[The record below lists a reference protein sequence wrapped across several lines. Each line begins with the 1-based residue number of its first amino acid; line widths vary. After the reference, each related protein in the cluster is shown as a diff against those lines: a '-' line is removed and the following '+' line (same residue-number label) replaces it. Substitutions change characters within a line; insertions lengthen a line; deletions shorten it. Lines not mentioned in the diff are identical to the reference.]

1 MALFETP
8 DGREVEVDDYL
19 VVLNEHGEPVE
30 AIEFTEDPVEG
41 RVGFEP
47 VRKKDRYPVGYF
59 ERDDPEWMTETLA
72 EHHPPEEY
80 DYEVRSSLTE
90 KLRTE
95 LGL

>member
-8 DGREVEVDDYL
+8 DGQDVEEGDYL
-19 VVLNEHGEPVE
+19 VVEDEHGEPVE
-30 AIEFTEDPVEG
+30 AIEFFVDEEEDVV
-41 RVGFEP
+41 RFEP
-47 VRKKDRYPVGYF
+47 ARKKDRYPVGHF
-59 ERDDPEWMTETLA
+59 QREEPEWMTETLA

-90 KLRTE
+90 KLRTK